1 MNTVL
6 NCLEIIL
13 HQHLLRSY
21 KLFVVG
27 VVVVFKFKFL
37 HIKIQ
42 YVFRYKLNLAI
53 LGHFWHHIS
62 CLEKI
67 QIVLVIELVSLPI
80 SILFIKELN
89 DAVVQ
94 PSLVLGCY
102 FLLLLLSNHVVRFA
116 SRLPLAHLLIMTW
129 LNAPAGSSL
138 PRLATILSITLRLGW
153 FLSNRIFTLHL
164 RTLHLRVIGHLG
176 ILIIVLFLN
185 IYIHYTTR
193 RANIDS
199 SSIPGICGL
208 TNILTVLCGLGFGQS
223 NLESGFRFKLFYKN
237 EIWSQ
242 YIFQSN
248 Q

>member
-1 MNTVL
+1 MNFSYHSNKGLTYFHSIVLGQFRVKISNKIKGIFVNTVL

-13 HQHLLRSY
+13 HQHLLCSY

-27 VVVVFKFKFL
+27 VIIVFKLKFL

-67 QIVLVIELVSLPI
+67 QIVLIIELVSLPI
-80 SILFIKELN
+80 SSLFIKELN

-94 PSLVLGCY
+94 PSLVLRCY

-138 PRLATILSITLRLGW
+138 PRLTTILSITL
-153 FLSNRIFTLHL
+153 HL
-164 RTLHLRVIGHLG
+164 R
-176 ILIIVLFLN
+176 
-185 IYIHYTTR
+185 
-193 RANIDS
+193 
-199 SSIPGICGL
+199 
-208 TNILTVLCGLGFGQS
+208 
-223 NLESGFRFKLFYKN
+223 
-237 EIWSQ
+237 
-242 YIFQSN
+242 
-248 Q
+248 